1 MEYRSTGVSDDG
13 TAFVPDG
20 AIEALTAW
28 VNYQRCVFSKD
39 SSDRGLVQLFKSNF
53 ENASMALNMRNNA
66 QTPQFWTELMRS
78 GIHQAVK
85 R

>member
-1 MEYRSTGVSDDG
+1 
-13 TAFVPDG
+13 
-20 AIEALTAW
+20 
-28 VNYQRCVFSKD
+28 
-39 SSDRGLVQLFKSNF
+39 
-53 ENASMALNMRNNA
+53 LNMRNNA